1 MPPPWR
7 HARPPPRVRDCVLCL
22 QLLVQVGQVSQ
33 RALHKHEKE
42 AREAGKASFFLAWVS
57 GAACSLVGC
66 DAARRVHMPCG
77 GSGVLLYILT
87 TAVW

>member
-1 MPPPWR
+1 MSSDAPTRIQCSLTMPPAKRAPVC
-7 HARPPPRVRDCVLCL
+7 PCF

-57 GAACSLVGC
+57 GAALLARLLACVLACLRACLLVC
-66 DAARRVHMPCG
+66 VPAC
-77 GSGVLLYILT
+77 
-87 TAVW
+87 

>member
-1 MPPPWR
+1 MPPAKRAPVC
-7 HARPPPRVRDCVLCL
+7 PCF

-57 GAACSLVGC
+57 GAALL
-66 DAARRVHMPCG
+66 ARQTRRDVHAVRG
-77 GSGVLLYILT
+77 GVLLT
-87 TAVW
+87 TVPVHPQM